1 MAKSE
6 KKSGKKA
13 NAVATDE
20 SIALQ
25 TAEFLKSGGKIQQ
38 IPTGTSG
45 QTNLSGPKHI
55 SLRNKS
61 TEVSKEPA
69 KALTEK

>member
-6 KKSGKKA
+6 KRSARKA

-38 IPTGTSG
+38 IPTGISG
-45 QTNLSGPKHI
+45 QSNSGPKHI

-69 KALTEK
+69 KAVSEK